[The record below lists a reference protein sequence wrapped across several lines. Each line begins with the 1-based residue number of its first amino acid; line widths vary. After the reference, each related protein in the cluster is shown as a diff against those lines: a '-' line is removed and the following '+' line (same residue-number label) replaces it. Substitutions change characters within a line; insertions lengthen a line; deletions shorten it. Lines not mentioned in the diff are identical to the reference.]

1 MLEEVFKSGRLEMS
15 ASPLTDLADA
25 GAWGDLTVN
34 RILAVVAVG
43 LMILSLPDLLRL
55 VPHLLYSFDRSR
67 GSVELEHSLGTAR
80 TRNVAALSFTLPF
93 CLLLDRYALVRP
105 RFWEHI
111 PASWSAPAVLGLLAA
126 FLLVRLLCYVLF
138 RPRRLGSEEF
148 ATLKHLPYNYFILMA
163 ALTLLTAGACSVF
176 GVPDGT
182 VRTVLMWEIAAVWLF
197 TWVRSGQ
204 FLAGHGIGFP
214 TFLYL
219 CGLEII
225 PAALLVAVVMFF

>member
-1 MLEEVFKSGRLEMS
+1 MEEVFKSGSLVMS
-15 ASPLTDLADA
+15 SSPVTDLAQA
-25 GAWGDLTVN
+25 VRWGELPTN
-34 RILAVVAVG
+34 RILAVAAV
-43 LMILSLPDLLRL
+43 LLLILALPDLLRL
-55 VPHLLYSFDRSR
+55 APGLLYSFDRTR
-67 GSVELEHSLGTAR
+67 GSAELEHSLGAAR
-80 TRNVAALSFTLPF
+80 TRNLVALTFILPF
-93 CLLLDRYALVRP
+93 CLMLDRYALLRP
-105 RFWEHI
+105 RFWSLI
-111 PASWSAPAVLGLLAA
+111 PPQWSAPAALGLMAA
-126 FLLVRLLCYVLF
+126 FLLVRALCYALF
-138 RPRRLGSEEF
+138 RPRRLGTEES
-148 ATLKHLPYNYFILMA
+148 ATLRHLPYNYFILMA